1 MLISGV
7 GFSEFFIGRSS
18 CRLALFPAYLGGRF
32 SYFFIGR
39 SHCRVRVYDPPLTLN
54 TPPGVTLQHHHTYPL
69 HLTLNTL
76 TSLANLSSF
85 FGRYRDV

>member
-7 GFSEFFIGRSS
+7 GFSGFFVGRSQS
-18 CRLALFPAYLGGRF
+18 
-32 SYFFIGR
+32 
-39 SHCRVRVYDPPLTLN
+39 RVRVYDPPLTLN
-54 TPPGVTLQHHHTYPL
+54 TPPGVTLQHPHTYPL
-69 HLTLNTL
+69 LLTLNTL